1 MGIFVATF
9 PSPGNIATVSL
20 LMPTIDSGVDGDVAD
35 DVDVGVGGAGGNED
49 DERVHYLSNLLP
61 PTLARSS
68 NTFTRHV
75 PPPSPHHNTLPSK
88 QCGAHFSKCKIV
100 KCVLSRDVCPLVAS
114 KTVHMCG
121 ILKKNTSSAKPKG
134 CTVQFSKSVQKA
146 CLVSSVC
153 PPCNAACP
161 SCNHSCTV
169 A

>member
-20 LMPTIDSGVDGDVAD
+20 LMPTIDSGVDCDVAD

-88 QCGAHFSKCKIV
+88 QCGAHLSKCNIV
-100 KCVLSRDVCPLVAS
+100 KCVLLRDFCPLQNSVRVWDS
-114 KTVHMCG
+114 EKRTPVQQNQ
-121 ILKKNTSSAKPKG
+121 KSAL
-134 CTVQFSKSVQKA
+134 C
-146 CLVSSVC
+146 SSVKVC
-153 PPCNAACP
+153 RRP
-161 SCNHSCTV
+161 V
-169 A
+169 

>member
-1 MGIFVATF
+1 
-9 PSPGNIATVSL
+9 
-20 LMPTIDSGVDGDVAD
+20 MPTIDSGVDGDVAD

-68 NTFTRHV
+68 NTFTRHA
-75 PPPSPHHNTLPSK
+75 PPPSPYRNTLPSK
-88 QCGAHFSKCKIV
+88 HFCKCKIV
-100 KCVLSRDVCPLVAS
+100 KCVLSRDACPLVAS
-114 KTVHMCG
+114 RTVDMCG

-134 CTVQFSKSVQKA
+134 CAVQFSKSVQKA

-161 SCNHSCTV
+161 ACNHSSTV